1 MNIKSFQN
9 VHNNAMGLGEAQGKL
24 NQQLADIYRD
34 KKVNAD
40 YLEWVTATHRDD
52 SQGKIVQDK
61 FAEQVKAVQKNI
73 NLANTQKLMLK
84 GEITKEPLTQK
95 VRLLRANKPLMNQG
109 FVTEQDIKDKKYFFI
124 TTDIT
129 PAAEKS
135 CDENVEKFMARHG
148 YTKKQMLKAL
158 QNLK

>member
-34 KKVNAD
+34 KKVQAD
-40 YLEWVTATHRDD
+40 YLTWVTATHRDD
-52 SQGKIVQDK
+52 SQGKIVQDR

-135 CDENVEKFMARHG
+135 CDENVEKFMSRHG

>member
-1 MNIKSFQN
+1 
-9 VHNNAMGLGEAQGKL
+9 
-24 NQQLADIYRD
+24 
-34 KKVNAD
+34 
-40 YLEWVTATHRDD
+40 
-52 SQGKIVQDK
+52 
-61 FAEQVKAVQKNI
+61 
-73 NLANTQKLMLK
+73 MLK

-158 QNLK
+158 QNQK